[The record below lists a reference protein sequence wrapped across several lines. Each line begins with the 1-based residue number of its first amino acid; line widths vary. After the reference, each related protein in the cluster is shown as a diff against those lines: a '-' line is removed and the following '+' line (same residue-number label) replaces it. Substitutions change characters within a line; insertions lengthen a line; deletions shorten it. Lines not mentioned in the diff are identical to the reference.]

1 MTKSINS
8 QIGVTEVLGKLKPTS
23 RITFY
28 PLIRRCEDGMYIVG
42 RVETGEFISLP
53 EVGIQVIDILQN
65 KHSLEK
71 SKSLL
76 MDIFG
81 IEVDIST
88 FIEELV
94 KLGFVEAID
103 DFNIY
108 ESKPKISNLNWL
120 KPQYIYFL
128 FSRTATICYTIL
140 ATIAF
145 ITLIKNPRLVP
156 SYQDFFWASSTSLV
170 LVGNTAITIAN
181 IALHELAH
189 LAAARSLGLPARISL
204 STRLHNLVVQTD
216 VSSLW
221 SVPRRYRYRVY
232 LAGIV
237 WELIFCS
244 TALVVLAYIPLTSL
258 LQGLIKALILTQ
270 FFGITWQFYFYMR
283 TDIYFVLQDLLRCHN
298 LFTDSLNYLIFFVK
312 KTNHM
317 LFKKSF
323 KGSIVNPLINVPIQ
337 ERNKVIVYS
346 WLVLIGSIVSFC
358 IFFTYNLPILIKLLT
373 QACISIWNGIVL
385 GEPELFFDGLI
396 TLLIEGGIQ
405 LIFLITL
412 LKRYE
417 KHRLRRAKRIE

>member
-1 MTKSINS
+1 MNS
-8 QIGVTEVLGKLKPTS
+8 KIELIEVLGKIKSTS

-28 PLIRRCEDGMYIVG
+28 PLIRRCEDGIYIVG

-65 KHSLEK
+65 KHSLEE
-71 SKSLL
+71 STSLL
-76 MDIFG
+76 MNSFG
-81 IEVDIST
+81 INVDIKT

-94 KLGFVEAID
+94 KLGFVETID
-103 DFNIY
+103 DFNVHAY
-108 ESKPKISNLNWL
+108 KPKISNFNWL
-120 KPQYIYFL
+120 KPQHIYFL
-128 FSRTATICYTIL
+128 FNRTATICYTVL

-170 LVGNTAITIAN
+170 LVGNTAITVAN

-189 LAAARSLGLPARISL
+189 LAAARSLDLPARISL

-244 TALVVLAYIPLTSL
+244 TALIVLAYIPLIPMVK
-258 LQGLIKALILTQ
+258 GLIKALILTQ

-283 TDIYFVLQDLLRCHN
+283 TDIYFVIQELLRCHN
-298 LFTDSLNYLIFFVK
+298 LFTDSVNYLNFCVK
-312 KTNHM
+312 KTNYM
-317 LFKKSF
+317 LFKRKINKSI
-323 KGSIVNPLINVPIQ
+323 SNPLISVPIQ

-346 WLVLIGSIVSFC
+346 WLVLIGSIVSLC
-358 IFFTYNLPILIKLLT
+358 IFFTYNLPILIELLIK
-373 QACISIWNGIVL
+373 ACMSIWHGIAL
-385 GEPELFFDGLI
+385 WKIEHFLDGFI
-396 TLLIEGGIQ
+396 TLLIEGTIQ
-405 LIFLITL
+405 FIFLITL
-412 LKRYE
+412 SKRY
-417 KHRLRRAKRIE
+417 KNHRLNRAKVIE